1 VVLDKGTPVLIS
13 TLGFQHNPEYF
24 PDPLKFDPERF
35 SEDKPLIPFSFQPF
49 GKGPRSCIG
58 IKMILCS
65 IELFISV

>member
-13 TLGFQHNPEYF
+13 TLGLQQNPEYF
-24 PDPLKFDPERF
+24 PHPLKFDPERF
-35 SEDKPLIPFSFQPF
+35 SEDKPLTPFSFQPF